1 MGSCPLP
8 WHSDS
13 LVSLFSYTEVSGD
26 GVGGEVCGEQERG
39 LGGASGGQDRASCPM
54 ALALCR
60 TPKDRQ
66 IPGGY
71 GGLQGPSLISAWARG
86 LREVLRPGSVGV
98 RANLDVQVGGFPVG
112 GGGFPVPPAPA
123 GGCAWCS
130 TWQRSRRPPAPCER
144 VRGED

>member
-112 GGGFPVPPAPA
+112 GGVASQCHLPLLGVVPGAALGRGLGDPQLP
-123 GGCAWCS
+123 
-130 TWQRSRRPPAPCER
+130 
-144 VRGED
+144 VRG